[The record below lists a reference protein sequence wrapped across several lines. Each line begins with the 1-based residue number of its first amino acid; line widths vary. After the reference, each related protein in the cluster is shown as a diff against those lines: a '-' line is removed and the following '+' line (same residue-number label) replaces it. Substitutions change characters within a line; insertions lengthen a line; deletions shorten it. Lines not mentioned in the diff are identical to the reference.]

1 MIIVYSYT
9 IDYTEHE
16 PQVQKQTL
24 WHNLLYMYLIRHDD
38 TTSKVFYS
46 PDHVKSDSPDEFNSL
61 PTTHHRR
68 IVDGSTMYSMGTSI
82 KY

>member
-1 MIIVYSYT
+1 
-9 IDYTEHE
+9 
-16 PQVQKQTL
+16 
-24 WHNLLYMYLIRHDD
+24 MYLIRHDD